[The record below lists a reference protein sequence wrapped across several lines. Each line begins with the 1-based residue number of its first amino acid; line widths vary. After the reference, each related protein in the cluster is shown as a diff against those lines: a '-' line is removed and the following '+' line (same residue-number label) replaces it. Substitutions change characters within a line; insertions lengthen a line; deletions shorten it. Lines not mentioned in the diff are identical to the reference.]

1 MQNDGRIGNKPDH
14 HYFLSSDNLF
24 AFKEFPFINDDA
36 YAEAMKESLQAKD
49 SNYSNEEENE
59 TTVLQHTRDDNDD
72 DDNNDNDEEEYAR
85 KKARLS

>member
-36 YAEAMKESLQAKD
+36 YAQAMKESLQAKD
-49 SNYSNEEENE
+49 SNHSTTDNEEENE
-59 TTVLQHTRDDNDD
+59 TTTLQHTRDDND
-72 DDNNDNDEEEYAR
+72 NNNDEEEYAR